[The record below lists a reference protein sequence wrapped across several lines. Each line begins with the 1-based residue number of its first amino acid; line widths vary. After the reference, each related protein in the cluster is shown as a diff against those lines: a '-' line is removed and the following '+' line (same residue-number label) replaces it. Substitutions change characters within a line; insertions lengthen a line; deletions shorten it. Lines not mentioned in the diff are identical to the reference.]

1 MLPTAKDSTLLPTSP
16 ETSER
21 TPGGATAGPQI
32 SNAQPVTLEVPVT
45 VNGARA
51 VEGSDK
57 REPFSETTSTVL
69 VLINGAVIRLSSA
82 VAPGQL
88 LFLTNDK
95 TKKEVVC
102 QVVKS
107 KHYRSAS
114 GYVELEFTEPVLG
127 FWGMRFPGERSGTQ
141 SSPAARKLAS
151 PSLPAGLPAAN
162 AEPKPTLLVDAKPVE
177 NITTNLADDVQEFKT
192 EIKADERPSS
202 KADFLAPAEASTVAT
217 TLDANRLEQQLSEL
231 LSAEE
236 KQSEGFAVSAAP
248 PSKQELGDAAAK
260 IFDMAS
266 EEPAAARVEAEPAR
280 SDLTSP
286 APAAPKDTLAPPTSS
301 FDAEEVKIP
310 AWLEPLA
317 RNAAIP
323 APPAETAAGDS
334 EQFEEWQAP
343 QAPESASAAKQA
355 QAPVAAKKTARTSKR
370 TQATPVFGKTL
381 LGESAPTLTGARRSG
396 KGIWMA
402 VAASLIAAAASGAWY
417 FRDSW
422 APVQSSPASNA
433 SQASTASAS
442 LLPPVSN
449 TQSAAGVTPS
459 STPMEVPEATSQ
471 GRNANSGGA
480 TVEAPAPASSVVQG
494 KMQTAAITER
504 ISKPGSKNDL
514 STGPAKSAEPDE
526 SEIQRPS
533 LGEIRLAK
541 PKVRRSN
548 NVQANGE
555 MEPALEENSSEL
567 PGGENSLGANLAD
580 SSKQPAAPP
589 APVGG
594 DVKPARLISSAPP
607 SYPALARTQHIAG
620 DVRID
625 ALIDATGR
633 VTTMKVVSG
642 PALLHQAAMDALR
655 RWKYEAATLDGK
667 PVAMHL
673 TVTIQFHL
681 Q

>member
-21 TPGGATAGPQI
+21 APGGATAGPQI
-32 SNAQPVTLEVPVT
+32 SSAQPVTLEVPVT

-88 LFLTNDK
+88 LFLTNEK

-127 FWGMRFPGERSGTQ
+127 FWGMRFPGERPGAQ

-151 PSLPAGLPAAN
+151 PTLPAGIPATN
-162 AEPKPTLLVDAKPVE
+162 AEPQPTLRVDARPVE
-177 NITTNLADDVQEFKT
+177 DITTNLADDVQEFKT
-192 EIKADERPSS
+192 EIKADARPSS
-202 KADFLAPAEASTVAT
+202 KADFLAPAEASTGGL
-217 TLDANRLEQQLSEL
+217 TLDANRLEQQLSDL
-231 LSAEE
+231 LSTEE
-236 KQSEGFAVSAAP
+236 KQSEGMAVSAAP

-260 IFDMAS
+260 IFDLAND
-266 EEPAAARVEAEPAR
+266 EP
-280 SDLTSP
+280 ST
-286 APAAPKDTLAPPTSS
+286 PKDTPAPVTSS

-323 APPAETAAGDS
+323 APPAENAARDS
-334 EQFEEWQAP
+334 AAQLEEWQAP

-355 QAPVAAKKTARTSKR
+355 PVAAKKAASPSKRART
-370 TQATPVFGKTL
+370 TPVFGKTL

-396 KGIWMA
+396 KGIWKA
-402 VAASLIAAAASGAWY
+402 IAAGMIVAAASGAWY

-422 APVQSSPASNA
+422 APAQSSPASNA
-433 SQASTASAS
+433 SQASIASSS
-442 LLPPVSN
+442 LLPPASN

-459 STPMEVPEATSQ
+459 STPMEGPEAASQ
-471 GRNANSGGA
+471 GRKENSGGA
-480 TVEAPAPASSVVQG
+480 TVEAPASSLAQG

-504 ISKPGSKNDL
+504 ISKSGSKNDL
-514 STGPAKSAEPDE
+514 SMGPAKSAEPDE
-526 SEIQRPS
+526 SEIQKRS

-555 MEPALEENSSEL
+555 MEPALEQNSSEL
-567 PGGENSLGANLAD
+567 PGGQNSLGANLTE
-580 SSKQPAAPP
+580 SSKEPAAPP

-607 SYPALARTQHIAG
+607 SYPAMARTQHIAG
-620 DVRID
+620 DVRVD

-642 PALLHQAAMDALR
+642 PSLLHQAAMDALR
-655 RWKYEAATLDGK
+655 RWRYEAATLDGK

-673 TVTIQFHL
+673 TVTIQFRL

>member
-1 MLPTAKDSTLLPTSP
+1 MLPTAKDSTLLPASP

-21 TPGGATAGPQI
+21 SPGGATAGPQI

-127 FWGMRFPGERSGTQ
+127 FWGMRFPGERPGASL
-141 SSPAARKLAS
+141 PAARKLTS
-151 PSLPAGLPAAN
+151 PSLPAGLPATN

-217 TLDANRLEQQLSEL
+217 TLDANRLERQLSDL

-236 KQSEGFAVSAAP
+236 KQSEGMAGSAA
-248 PSKQELGDAAAK
+248 PSKQELGGAAAK
-260 IFDMAS
+260 IFDMAN
-266 EEPAAARVEAEPAR
+266 EEPAAARIAAEPAK
-280 SDLTSP
+280 SDLNSP
-286 APAAPKDTLAPPTSS
+286 APAAPKDTPAPVTSS

-323 APPAETAAGDS
+323 APPAETAASDS
-334 EQFEEWQAP
+334 EQLEEWQAP
-343 QAPESASAAKQA
+343 QAPELASAAK
-355 QAPVAAKKTARTSKR
+355 QAPVAAKKTARTSKHAR
-370 TQATPVFGKTL
+370 ATPVFGKTL
-381 LGESAPTLTGARRSG
+381 LGESATTLTGARRSG

-402 VAASLIAAAASGAWY
+402 VAAGLIVAAASGAWY

-422 APVQSSPASNA
+422 APVQSSPASTA
-433 SQASTASAS
+433 AQASTASSS
-442 LLPPVSN
+442 LLPPASN
-449 TQSAAGVTPS
+449 TQSAAGATPS
-459 STPMEVPEATSQ
+459 STPMEGPEAASQ
-471 GRNANSGGA
+471 GGKANSGGA
-480 TVEAPAPASSVVQG
+480 TVEVPAPTSSLAQG

-504 ISKPGSKNDL
+504 ISKSGSKNDL
-514 STGPAKSAEPDE
+514 SMGPAKSAEPDE

-533 LGEIRLAK
+533 LGEIHLAK

-555 MEPALEENSSEL
+555 IEPALEQNSGEL
-567 PGGENSLGANLAD
+567 PGGQNSLGANLTE
-580 SSKQPAAPP
+580 SSKEPAAPP

-607 SYPALARTQHIAG
+607 SYPALARTQHISG

-655 RWKYEAATLDGK
+655 RWRYEAATLDGK

-673 TVTIQFHL
+673 TVTLQFRL